1 MKMKFTCRFSLLVQV
16 VFSVVVGNV
25 PFQQVMMAG
34 QKITDLPFQDPGAKY
49 RPPQTQEME
58 KNDG

>member
-1 MKMKFTCRFSLLVQV
+1 MKFTCRFSLLVQV

-34 QKITDLPFQDPGAKY
+34 KKITDLPFQDPGAKY
-49 RPPQTQEME
+49 RPPQTQEKE
-58 KNDG
+58 KK